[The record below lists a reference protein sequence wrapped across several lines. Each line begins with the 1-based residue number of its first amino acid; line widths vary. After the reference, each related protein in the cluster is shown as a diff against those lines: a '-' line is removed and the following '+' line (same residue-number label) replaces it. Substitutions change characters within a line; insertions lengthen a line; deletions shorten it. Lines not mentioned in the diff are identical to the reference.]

1 MNDDIIVR
9 GARENNLRDV
19 ELRIPFGKITV
30 FTGVSG
36 SGKSSLV
43 FDTIAA
49 ESQRQLNETMPAF
62 VRNRLPQ
69 LGKPDV
75 DELANLSVSVVIDQR
90 RFGGNARSTVGTA
103 TDLAPLLRL
112 IYSRIGEP
120 HVGYSNVFSFNQPAG
135 MCPSC
140 QGLGVVD
147 DIDVEALIDR
157 SRSLNDGA
165 LTFPTFA
172 VGSAYWKRYAY
183 SGLFDNDRPLSRW
196 PRKLLDELLYAEPR
210 RLEHAPSNW
219 YSSSEYEGVLPRFR
233 RLYLSG
239 TTASADKIKRRYRQ
253 EFDRVVTTKPCP
265 ECAGGR
271 LRREVLECRIGGRN
285 IADTSRLPVEE
296 LLDFIRSIDDRS
308 VAPVLE
314 SLITGLDHLI
324 EIGLGYLS
332 LDRVSAT
339 LSGGEAQ
346 RVKLVR
352 HLGSS
357 LTRLTY
363 ILDEPSTGLHPAD
376 VHRLIELLVR
386 LRDKGN
392 TVLVVEHDPDL
403 IALADHV
410 VDLGPEAGDR
420 GGEVVF
426 QGTRRGLSR
435 SATATG
441 RYLRQ
446 TPRLRDQPRPA
457 SGTLA
462 RIRGAERN
470 NLAQVDLDLP
480 AGILTVLTGVAGS
493 GKSSLLDCVLE
504 ACPELRLVDQ
514 SGITGSRRSMPVT
527 FLGVLDPLRRA
538 FARAN
543 GVGVEWFSPSSAGR
557 CPVCCGTGVITTELA
572 FMDDVD
578 LPCDACGGSKFND
591 TALSYRL
598 EGRTI
603 ADVLATTAE
612 AAAELFRDETAPELV
627 DAVGRMHRCGIGY
640 LTLGQSLATLSGGER
655 QRLKLARE
663 LAEPGSTYAFDEPT
677 TGLHGRDVAGLLQ
690 LFDELVDEGSSL
702 LIIEHN
708 LDVVAHAD
716 WIIDIG
722 PGAGRAGGKITFEGL
737 PGALLRVRGNA
748 TATHLARWLDGSRT
762 APTAG

>member
-1 MNDDIIVR
+1 MGDEIVVR

-19 ELRIPFGKITV
+19 DLRIPFGKITV

-75 DELANLSVSVVIDQR
+75 DELSNLSVSVLIDQH

-172 VGSAYWKRYAY
+172 VGSAYWKRYVW

-196 PRKLLDELLYAEPR
+196 PKAQLDQLLYAEPR

-219 YSSSEYEGVLPRFR
+219 YASSEYEGVVPRFR

-239 TTASADKIKRRYRQ
+239 RTAVADKVKRRYR
-253 EFDRVVTTKPCP
+253 EAFDRAVTTKPCP
-265 ECAGGR
+265 ECGGGR
-271 LRREVLECRIGGRN
+271 LRGEVLTCRIGGKN
-285 IADTSRLPVEE
+285 IADASMLPVEE
-296 LLDFIRSIDDRS
+296 LVDFIRSIDDRS

-314 SLITGLDHLI
+314 SLITGLEHMI
-324 EIGLGYLS
+324 EIGLGYLT
-332 LDRVSAT
+332 LDRVSST

-403 IALADHV
+403 IKIADQV
-410 VDLGPEAGDR
+410 VDLGPEAGEG
-420 GGEVVF
+420 GGEIVF
-426 QGTRRGLSR
+426 QGSLAGLRR

-446 TPRLRDQPRPA
+446 KSRLRDRPRI
-457 SGTLA
+457 SDRVLA
-462 RIRGAERN
+462 RVRGASRN
-470 NLAQVDLDLP
+470 NLDGVDLDLP

-493 GKSSLLDCVLE
+493 GKSSLLESLLE
-504 ACPELRLVDQ
+504 VCPQLRLVDQ

-543 GVGVEWFSPSSAGR
+543 GVGVEWFSPSSAGK
-557 CPVCCGTGVITTELA
+557 CPVCGGTGVITTELA

-578 LPCDACGGSKFND
+578 LPCDACGGTKFND
-591 TALSYRL
+591 TALSYTL

-603 ADVLATTAE
+603 ADVLATPAH
-612 AAAELFRDETAPELV
+612 AAAELFHDQPAAELV
-627 DAVGRMHRCGIGY
+627 DAVRRMDRCGIGY
-640 LTLGQSLATLSGGER
+640 LTLGQSLSTLSGGER

-663 LAEPGSTYAFDEPT
+663 LAEPGTAYAFDEPT
-677 TGLHGRDVAGLLQ
+677 TGLHGRDVAGLLG
-690 LFDELVDEGSSL
+690 LFDELVDEGSTL

-708 LDVVAHAD
+708 LDVIAQAD
-716 WIIDIG
+716 WIVDVG
-722 PGAGRAGGKITFEGL
+722 PGAGRAGGKIIFEG
-737 PGALLRVRGNA
+737 PPADLLRLRGNA
-748 TATHLARWLDGSRT
+748 TATHLKRWLEAGRT
-762 APTAG
+762 AR

>member
-1 MNDDIIVR
+1 MNDEIVVR

-19 ELRIPFGKITV
+19 DLRLPFGKITV

-75 DELANLSVSVVIDQR
+75 DELANLSVSVLIDQR

-135 MCPSC
+135 MCPRC

-147 DIDVEALIDR
+147 DIDADALIDR

-165 LTFPTFA
+165 LTFPSFA
-172 VGSAYWKRYAY
+172 VCSAYWKRYVY

-196 PRKLLDELLYAEPR
+196 PRALLDELLYAEPR
-210 RLEHAPSNW
+210 RLQDPPPQW
-219 YSSSEYEGVLPRFR
+219 YASSEYEGVVPRFR

-239 TTASADKIKRRYRQ
+239 RTAVADKIKRRYRQ
-253 EFDRVVTTKPCP
+253 EFERVVTTAACP
-265 ECAGGR
+265 ECGGGR
-271 LRREVLECRIGGRN
+271 LRREVLTCRIDGRN
-285 IADTSRLPVEE
+285 IADASALPVDE
-296 LLDFIRSIDDRS
+296 LVGFIRSIHDRS

-314 SLITGLDHLI
+314 SLITGLEHLI

-376 VHRLIELLVR
+376 VHRLIELLTR

-403 IALADHV
+403 IKLADHV
-410 VDLGPEAGDR
+410 VDLGPEAGEG

-426 QGTRRGLSR
+426 QGTLAGLRR

-446 TPRLRDQPRPA
+446 TPRLRDQPRV
-457 SGTLA
+457 SDSVLA
-462 RIRGAERN
+462 RVRGADRN
-470 NLAQVDLDLP
+470 NLAE
-480 AGILTVLTGVAGS
+480 
-493 GKSSLLDCVLE
+493 C
-504 ACPELRLVDQ
+504 
-514 SGITGSRRSMPVT
+514 
-527 FLGVLDPLRRA
+527 
-538 FARAN
+538 
-543 GVGVEWFSPSSAGR
+543 
-557 CPVCCGTGVITTELA
+557 
-572 FMDDVD
+572 
-578 LPCDACGGSKFND
+578 
-591 TALSYRL
+591 
-598 EGRTI
+598 
-603 ADVLATTAE
+603 
-612 AAAELFRDETAPELV
+612 
-627 DAVGRMHRCGIGY
+627 
-640 LTLGQSLATLSGGER
+640 
-655 QRLKLARE
+655 
-663 LAEPGSTYAFDEPT
+663 
-677 TGLHGRDVAGLLQ
+677 
-690 LFDELVDEGSSL
+690 
-702 LIIEHN
+702 
-708 LDVVAHAD
+708 
-716 WIIDIG
+716 
-722 PGAGRAGGKITFEGL
+722 
-737 PGALLRVRGNA
+737 
-748 TATHLARWLDGSRT
+748 
-762 APTAG
+762 